1 MTEAGVEQPP
11 STPSGSSWRQ
21 IRVAVTADFRT
32 AVWLRRVALVAVVGW
47 LIYEWGAGNETVTPW
62 LLAKVISDTKGSI
75 AIPLTAAIGFGFTTL
90 QQLASGFTA
99 LTGFS
104 IFERTS
110 SAAWQRLRG
119 PNDTAPGEWS
129 GLTTVGRCALVFG
142 LGTTAVALVQIMAT
156 GKVGVRRHASVVIQS
171 ALLCGTLVG
180 CIGALAA
187 SVAVLGRNVHSL
199 AGTTEWVLRILGNPL
214 FWVGLLLLGVA
225 VNLLRRG
232 GPIPDEDEPGPPFAA

>member
-1 MTEAGVEQPP
+1 V
-11 STPSGSSWRQ
+11 S
-21 IRVAVTADFRT
+21 VDFRS
-32 AVWLRRVALVAVVGW
+32 APWLRRLALVAVVGW

-62 LLAKVISDTKGSI
+62 ILAKVIRDNKSAM
-75 AIPLTAAIGFGFTTL
+75 AIPLTAGIGFGFTTV

-110 SAAWQRLRG
+110 GAAWQRLRG

-129 GLTTVGRCALVFG
+129 GLTMIGRCALVFG
-142 LGTTAVALVQIMAT
+142 LGTTAVALVQIMST
-156 GKVGVRRHASVVIQS
+156 GKVGVRRHASVVVQS

-180 CIGALAA
+180 CIGALAG
-187 SVAVLGRNVHSL
+187 SVAVLGRNVQSL
-199 AGTTEWVLRILGNPL
+199 AASTEWVLRILGNPL

-232 GPIPDEDEPGPPFAA
+232 GPVTAER

>member
-1 MTEAGVEQPP
+1 MTEAGVEQTP
-11 STPSGSSWRQ
+11 STPSESSWRR
-21 IRVAVTADFRT
+21 IRAAVSADFRT
-32 AVWLRRVALVAVVGW
+32 APWLRRVALVAVVGW

-62 LLAKVISDTKGSI
+62 ILAKVISDNKGSI
-75 AIPLTAAIGFGFTTL
+75 AIPLTAAIGFGFTTV

-110 SAAWQRLRG
+110 GAAWQRLRG

-129 GLTTVGRCALVFG
+129 RLTMVGRCALVFG

-156 GKVGVRRHASVVIQS
+156 GKVGVRRHASVVVQS
-171 ALLCGTLVG
+171 AVLCGTLVG

-187 SVAVLGRNVHSL
+187 SVAVLGRNVTSL
-199 AGTTEWVLRILGNPL
+199 AGGTEWVVRILGNPL

-225 VNLLRRG
+225 VKLLRRQ
-232 GPIPDEDEPGPPFAA
+232 GPLPAED

>member
-1 MTEAGVEQPP
+1 MRA
-11 STPSGSSWRQ
+11 
-21 IRVAVTADFRT
+21 AVSADFQT
-32 AVWLRRVALVAVVGW
+32 APWLRRVALVAVVGW
-47 LIYEWGAGNETVTPW
+47 LFYEWGAGNETVTPW
-62 LLAKVISDTKGSI
+62 ILAKVISDTKGWI

-110 SAAWQRLRG
+110 GAAWERLRG
-119 PNDTAPGEWS
+119 HNDTAPGEWS
-129 GLTTVGRCALVFG
+129 GLTPVGRCALVFG

-156 GKVGVRRHASVVIQS
+156 GKVGLRRHASVVVQS

-187 SVAVLGRNVHSL
+187 SVAVLGRNVKSL

-232 GPIPDEDEPGPPFAA
+232 GPISAEA